1 MTKGRRSNNSRTR
14 DASRIAKV
22 SLRSSPHRPRISSD
36 FTRVQDT
43 RLFHPKKVLQYVEN
57 IPLYRT
63 APKPRIV
70 ARRSQVFTAS
80 RSPATRLQFSSPFR
94 VLVCVRRKIRKEVL
108 HAFRKT
114 GKGGQKRPLRTRY
127 RDISCS

>member
-14 DASRIAKV
+14 DAYRIAKTP
-22 SLRSSPHRPRISSD
+22 LRSYPQRPQLPSD

-43 RLFHPKKVLQYVEN
+43 RLFHPKKVFQYAEN
-57 IPLYRT
+57 APLFLTR
-63 APKPRIV
+63 PKSRVV
-70 ARRSQVFTAS
+70 ARRVQVYSPS
-80 RSPATRLQFSSPFR
+80 RSPITRLHFSNPAR
-94 VLVCVRRKIRKEVL
+94 VLVCIRRKIRKQVL

-127 RDISCS
+127 RDISC